1 MIKVTKVITD
11 GFSDDDDDDDDLLLV
26 SLSAALDDVH
36 NTYPCRSARDYVDL
50 PSSNSVRSEAD
61 GCNCVGNH

>member
-11 GFSDDDDDDDDLLLV
+11 GFSDDDDDLLLV

-50 PSSNSVRSEAD
+50 PTTEQ
-61 GCNCVGNH
+61 